1 MFMGEFI
8 HSIDAKGRI
17 IMPSKFRDEVP
28 EGSFVITRG
37 LDGCLFVYTEEEW
50 AAFDSKLQSLPLI
63 NKGTRQLNRFFHA
76 GVIVVE
82 PDKQGRVLIPATL
95 REYAALDKDVCLVGM
110 GNKIEVWNVGRQMLT
125 LSEMTL
131 IRFLAIWKSWASLFN
146 VKSVMF
152 WRL

>member
-76 GVIVVE
+76 GVTVVE

-110 GNKIEVWNVGRQMLT
+110 GNKIEVWSKERWETNVNSIGDDIDSV
-125 LSEMTL
+125 LSDMEEVGFT
-131 IRFLAIWKSWASLFN
+131 I
-146 VKSVMF
+146 
-152 WRL
+152 

>member
-76 GVIVVE
+76 GVTE
-82 PDKQGRVLIPATL
+82 LNLIS
-95 REYAALDKDVCLVGM
+95 KDECLYLQLLE
-110 GNKIEVWNVGRQMLT
+110 NMLH
-125 LSEMTL
+125 
-131 IRFLAIWKSWASLFN
+131 
-146 VKSVMF
+146 
-152 WRL
+152 